1 MSDTYRLH
9 GANPSP
15 YSQKMRALMRYRRLP
30 FVWDNYGTARDVAI
44 TAQLPPVIPVLR
56 FPDGTLMNNSTPLAY
71 ELERR
76 HPGRA
81 QRHPARPG
89 LAFLS
94 DLIEDFG
101 DEWVTKMMFHYRWYY
116 ADDRKF
122 AQTVDHRRSHDRR
135 SRPTSVRPAMTAFND
150 RQVGRMAMV
159 GCTEQNKPII
169 EESYFRLLDMLNRH
183 VVQMP
188 YLFGSRPA
196 LADFGLFGQLIILAT
211 DPTPDNRDA
220 QAAPPT
226 CCCGCCGSTMP
237 PASRAN
243 GSMPTKPLPTV
254 IPELLRLAADVYLP
268 FLAANFEAMQHGDE
282 EVSVKLL
289 GPTYAQAP
297 FRYQAKCY
305 DGLKKKFAALPREA
319 RRRIRAVAAGD
330 RLFEVAFVGWAKARS
345 AVPTRSIVD
354 KSNR

>member
-1 MSDTYRLH
+1 MSDIYRLH

-15 YSQKMRALMRYRRLP
+15 YSRKMRALMRYRRLP
-30 FVWDNYGTARDVAI
+30 FVWDNTGFVTARDVAI
-44 TAQLPPVIPVLR
+44 AAQLPPVIPVLR
-56 FPDGTLMNNSTPLAY
+56 FPDGTLMNDSTPLAY

-76 HPGRA
+76 HPN
-81 QRHPARPG
+81 ARSVIPSDPG

-122 AQTVDHRRSHDRR
+122 AQLWVIGERMIGQSAEKRQA
-135 SRPTSVRPAMTAFND
+135 AMTVFND
-150 RQVGRMAMV
+150 RQVGRMALV

-169 EESYFRLLDMLNRH
+169 EESYFRLLDILNRH

-211 DPTPDNRDA
+211 DPTPEAEMRRRAPDVLLWLLRLDDA
-220 QAAPPT
+220 SGVEGEWMDAA
-226 CCCGCCGSTMP
+226 
-237 PASRAN
+237 
-243 GSMPTKPLPTV
+243 KPLPPA

-268 FLAANFEAMQHGDE
+268 FLAANFEAMQHGDK
-282 EVSVKLL
+282 EVSLQLL
-289 GPTYAQAP
+289 NQTFTQAP

-305 DGLKKKFAALPREA
+305 DGLRKKFAALPRNA
-319 RRRIRAVAAGD
+319 RERIEPVLRETGC
-330 RLFEVAFVGWAKARS
+330 LSWLG
-345 AVPTRSIVD
+345 
-354 KSNR
+354 